1 MTHLAWYTAR
11 SAGLVAWV
19 LLTASTCWGL
29 GLSGRMFAGRKPRPH
44 WVLDLHRYLGG
55 LAAAFTGVHVAGV
68 VADTYLHFGVA
79 DVLVPFAS
87 SWRPAAVAWGVVGL
101 WLLVAVEATSLA
113 RRWLPRTLWRRVHYL
128 SLPLFAFA
136 TLHGLTAGSDTT
148 SRVGVVAAV
157 GASAFVAALVA
168 ARWQGP
174 HSDRSAAFQSG
185 PRGSVA
191 DRGRP
196 VPASDRGE
204 RP

>member
-1 MTHLAWYTAR
+1 MTHLGWYTAR

-55 LAAAFTGVHVAGV
+55 LATAFTGVHVAGV
-68 VADTYLHFGVA
+68 VADSYLHFGLA

-87 SWRPAAVAWGVVGL
+87 GWRPAAVAWGVVGL

-148 SRVGVVAAV
+148 SRAGVVAAV
-157 GASAFVAALVA
+157 GASAFVAALVV
-168 ARWQGP
+168 ARWQQP
-174 HSDRSAAFQSG
+174 DSDRSAGRQPAS
-185 PRGSVA
+185 RGSVA
-191 DRGRP
+191 EQGRP
-196 VPASDRGE
+196 VPAERGE

>member
-1 MTHLAWYTAR
+1 MTHLGWYTAR

-55 LAAAFTGVHVAGV
+55 LATAFTVVHVAGV
-68 VADTYLHFGVA
+68 VADSYLHFGVA
-79 DVLVPFAS
+79 EVLVPFAS
-87 SWRPAAVAWGVVGL
+87 AWRPAAVAWGVVGL

-128 SLPLFAFA
+128 SLPLFAVA
-136 TLHGLTAGSDTT
+136 TLHGLTAGTDTT

-168 ARWQGP
+168 ARSQAS
-174 HSDRSAAFQSG
+174 HSDRPAPG
-185 PRGSVA
+185 KPEPRGSVQ
-191 DRGRP
+191 RQGQP
-196 VPASDRGE
+196 VPAPERGE

>member
-55 LAAAFTGVHVAGV
+55 LATAFTGVHVAGV
-68 VADTYLHFGVA
+68 VADTYLHFGVT

-148 SRVGVVAAV
+148 SRAGVVAAV

-174 HSDRSAAFQSG
+174 HSDRSAGFQSV

-196 VPASDRGE
+196 VPANDRGE